1 MVWFESLDLG
11 RVSEEDRRRVLLC
24 AVSKLGRDRV
34 RGLLGVSRVTMWG
47 LEKGLA
53 AVDDEKLVKL
63 LSLVTQR
70 EFEEVLGAY
79 RRLRVAG
86 VIRDDGTVDYSAVLE
101 VLRVASYDECLKQ
114 LVIRF
119 VVENFRGM
127 SRGL

>member
-11 RVSEEDRRRVLLC
+11 RISEEDRRRVLLY

-101 VLRVASYDECLKQ
+101 VLRVASYDECLK
-114 LVIRF
+114 
-119 VVENFRGM
+119 
-127 SRGL
+127 